1 MASVALL
8 PQQPAPSRA
17 AGRPRARV
25 AILLILHAVVALLS
39 TRPQSLTYDEYG
51 HYLYG
56 EQILSLN
63 SDRFENSKMPFS
75 AMNALV
81 VRLARA
87 VAPDAMAAA
96 WQPERVGRI
105 ATILFSVAIG
115 YVLYRWAAEAYGA
128 ASGLAALFLY
138 ALEPNILAHAGLMTT
153 DIFIAGMSALSV
165 YAFWGFLRRPSLR
178 SALLASLLL
187 GLSQIAKYSG
197 VLLYPLLVL
206 LAIGYAVGRRRHAWS
221 PRQAARWAGY
231 ALLFLVISLAVI
243 NLGFLFNRTFTPLGE
258 FTFRSDLFLGIQ
270 SRLSFARGVPVPL
283 PYPYV
288 EGLDLTVRADQT
300 GESYGSVYLLGQT
313 RKPDG
318 FAGYFL
324 VASLFKVPLASQ
336 IAFAVA
342 LGVFLIRRRG
352 EGFWE
357 REWFLLG
364 PALFFTIYF
373 NFLVQAQI
381 GIRLF
386 LVAFPFFIVFTSGLF
401 RGAPSW
407 GRPARLLAGAGAL
420 YLAISVASY
429 FPNYIPYFNELIGNR
444 LHAYRIL
451 SDSNIDY
458 GQAEGFLADYL
469 AAHPGAL
476 VEPRDLQPGTLVISV
491 DRLTGVREA
500 PAWVAR
506 LRDTLEP
513 VDHVAYAYLVY
524 QVTAQD
530 LAGLSP

>member
-8 PQQPAPSRA
+8 PQQPVPSRT
-17 AGRPRARV
+17 AGRPRALV

-81 VRLARA
+81 VRLART

-115 YVLYRWAAEAYGA
+115 YVVYRWAAEAYGPT
-128 ASGLAALFLY
+128 SGIAALLLY

-165 YAFWGFLRRPSLR
+165 VAFWGFLRRPSLR
-178 SALLASLLL
+178 TALLASLLL
-187 GLSQIAKYSG
+187 GLSQIAKYTG

-206 LAIGYAVGRRRHAWS
+206 LAIGYGVGRRRRVGS
-221 PRQAARWAGY
+221 PRQAVGY

-258 FTFRSDLFLGIQ
+258 FTFRSDFFLGIQ
-270 SRLSFARGVPVPL
+270 SRLSFARGLPVPL
-283 PYPYV
+283 PYPYL

-342 LGVFLIRRRG
+342 LGVFLSRRRG
-352 EGFWE
+352 EGFWD

-373 NFLVQAQI
+373 NFLLQAQI

-386 LVAFPFFIVFTSGLF
+386 LVAFPFFIVFTSSLF
-401 RGAPSW
+401 RDAPSW
-407 GRPARLLAGAGAL
+407 GRPARLLAGAGVL

-469 AAHPGAL
+469 AAHPDAL
-476 VEPRDLQPGTLVISV
+476 VEPRDPQAGTIVISV

-500 PAWVAR
+500 PAWYAR

-513 VDHVAYAYLVY
+513 VDDIAYAYLVY

>member
-1 MASVALL
+1 MASVVPL

-17 AGRPRARV
+17 AGGRRALV
-25 AILLILHAVVALLS
+25 AILLILHAAVALLS

-87 VAPDAMAAA
+87 VAPDTMAAA

-115 YVLYRWAAEAYGA
+115 YVLYRWAAEAYGP
-128 ASGLAALFLY
+128 ASGIAALLLY
-138 ALEPNILAHAGLMTT
+138 ALEPTLLAHAGLMTT

-165 YAFWGFLRRPSLR
+165 YTYWGFLRRPSLKG
-178 SALLASLLL
+178 ALLASLVL
-187 GLSQIAKYSG
+187 GLSQIAKYTG

-206 LAIGYAVGRRRHAWS
+206 LAIGYGVGRRRHIGDLRHAV
-221 PRQAARWAGY
+221 GY
-231 ALLFLVISLAVI
+231 ALLFLVIGLAVI
-243 NLGFLFNRTFTPLGE
+243 NLGFLFNRTLTPLGE
-258 FTFRSDLFLGIQ
+258 FTFRSDLLLGIQ
-270 SRLSFARGVPVPL
+270 TRLSFARGLPVPL

-288 EGLDLTVRADQT
+288 EGLDLTIRADQT

-313 RKPDG
+313 RKPEG

-336 IAFAVA
+336 IAFLVA
-342 LGVFLIRRRG
+342 LGVFLFRRRG
-352 EGFWE
+352 EGFWD

-364 PALFFTIYF
+364 PALFFTFYF
-373 NFLVQAQI
+373 NLLIQAQI

-401 RGAPSW
+401 RDMPSW

-513 VDHVAYAYLVY
+513 VDHIAYAYLIY